1 MRIKFLAIA
10 AISALTLAGCGDTPL
25 QQGLFGAGAGVTGAA
40 VLGGDLGTGA
50 AVGAIGNL
58 AYCQTYPERC

>member
-10 AISALTLAGCGDTPL
+10 AIAGLTLAGCGETPL

-50 AVGAIGNL
+50 VVGAVGNL
-58 AYCQTYPERC
+58 AYCQTYPSRC